1 MPNIGPLELAI
12 VLVIVLLIFGPKRL
26 PGLGRQLG
34 TGMREFKES
43 ITGKA
48 TRTTTT
54 TTTTTR
60 RRRPPHV
67 EAALGRPE
75 GEQAPLEGDAVPR
88 AHAALALH
96 RSRRTDG
103 DRAAIRRAR

>member
-1 MPNIGPLELAI
+1 MELII

-43 ITGKA
+43 VTGKGDKGDSDDDDED
-48 TRTTTT
+48 
-54 TTTTTR
+54 
-60 RRRPPHV
+60 RPAQRQQA

-75 GEQAPLEGDAVPR
+75 GEQAPLEGEPVRERAPR
-88 AHAALALH
+88 
-96 RSRRTDG
+96 
-103 DRAAIRRAR
+103 